1 MSLQYFEGAFKYR
14 SAIMG
19 LAMLSIIFFHQN
31 YVHFLPFP
39 IFHRIGYWGV
49 EIFLFLS
56 GMGMVNAL
64 QRYTLSHAYERRFHR
79 ILPSCMV
86 IGTGKYLSF
95 LLIGA
100 PLALMGEKL
109 HMGWWSVF
117 SFDLW
122 FIYAI
127 LAYYIL
133 TPVLFIAIVSHPK
146 ISLLTILGIHMVT
159 VFLWKEQIGHDWF
172 NPLGV
177 FVWIID
183 RLPVFCIGM
192 YLTVYQEKVDKKTL
206 IISILFLLIS
216 ICCCLHPIIKR
227 HTIPYIS
234 LFLTLATP
242 SMIWLCIIVL
252 RKTYTPLVKLISFI
266 GTYTLEIYLIH
277 EYLLFTMRTLYQAH
291 CNFIMLLLIIAASC
305 AIAHLSRV
313 FIHLVH
319 TFILKTIH
327 RKTMT

>member
-39 IFHRIGYWGV
+39 VFHRIGYWGV

-64 QRYTLSHAYERRFHR
+64 QRYTLSHAYKRRFHR

-100 PLALMGEKL
+100 PLALTGEKL

-133 TPVLFIAIVSHPK
+133 TPILFIAIVNHPK

-183 RLPVFCIGM
+183 RLPVFSIGM

-206 IISILFLLIS
+206 VISLLFLLIS
-216 ICCCLHPIIKR
+216 
-227 HTIPYIS
+227 
-234 LFLTLATP
+234 
-242 SMIWLCIIVL
+242 M
-252 RKTYTPLVKLISFI
+252 
-266 GTYTLEIYLIH
+266 
-277 EYLLFTMRTLYQAH
+277 LLFTPCHQTAH
-291 CNFIMLLLIIAASC
+291 HPLHQPIPHYSHTINGMALHHSAPQNIYSPCE
-305 AIAHLSRV
+305 AHLLHWH
-313 FIHLVH
+313 IHLGNLSH
-319 TFILKTIH
+319 S
-327 RKTMT
+327 